1 MHKKKGV
8 IDMKTTIATGIYN
21 KRKTFDVVVSQIRKD
36 VSQNGK
42 PMYVMHCDIILAKS
56 EDEKVVDRRIV
67 YKSGEPQMSEVR
79 DALINYVAAK
89 LAEDG
94 TEVPY
99 VTEDLL
105 LKTVKN
111 VEVTLKADV
120 YRSSQGNLIISL
132 LY

>member
-1 MHKKKGV
+1 
-8 IDMKTTIATGIYN
+8 
-21 KRKTFDVVVSQIRKD
+21 
-36 VSQNGK
+36 
-42 PMYVMHCDIILAKS
+42 MYVMNCDIILAKS
-56 EDEKVVDRRIV
+56 EDEKVVDRRTV

-79 DALINYVAAK
+79 DALISYVAEK